1 MGVSLTSSRLRNLAR
16 RSLTMLRQSPPPKL
30 DRAAIRRLAIV
41 SSPRSGNTWVRFVL
55 ADALELEH
63 IGINNYVDAPESLPN
78 NFILQLHWYREPNF
92 QRFLRANGFQVVVLA
107 RHPLDV
113 LISSLHFARL
123 ERKACRWLEGNCEL
137 TPSLFNAAPASSEF
151 LEYATSWGAEN
162 LLSVTYQ
169 WWHDN
174 QAIKVRYED
183 LVCSPLPGF
192 SKVIANL
199 NGSSVMLSAALEK
212 FSLPS
217 FQAMQNRHGWKGRPG
232 LWRELMPFPNARQIY
247 ERHRAVFDT
256 LGYSVDRTSLTEE
269 EALRNWEEMKV
280 DPQPRAPA
288 LGAEPSL
295 TPD

>member
-1 MGVSLTSSRLRNLAR
+1 LGGPLTRSRIRDLAR
-16 RSLTMLRQSPPPKL
+16 RSLTLFRHRPPPKP
-30 DRAAIRRLAIV
+30 DTTAIRRVAIV

-63 IGINNYVDAPESLPN
+63 IGINNYLDAPATLPN
-78 NFILQLHWYREPNF
+78 KFILQLHWYREPNF

-137 TPSLFNAAPASSEF
+137 TPSLFNAAPASPEF

-174 QAIKVRYED
+174 QALKLRYED
-183 LVCSPLPGF
+183 LVSSPLAGF
-192 SKVIANL
+192 SKVIASL
-199 NGSSVMLSAALEK
+199 NGSSVMLNVALEK
-212 FSLPS
+212 FGLPS

-232 LWRELMPFPNARQIY
+232 LWQELIPFASALQIY
-247 ERHRAVFDT
+247 QRHRAVFDT
-256 LGYSVDRTSLTEE
+256 LGYSVDRSSLTDQ
-269 EALRNWEEMKV
+269 EALQNWQEMKV
-280 DPQPRAPA
+280 DPPPSSPMP
-288 LGAEPSL
+288 GAEAASL
-295 TPD
+295 PN